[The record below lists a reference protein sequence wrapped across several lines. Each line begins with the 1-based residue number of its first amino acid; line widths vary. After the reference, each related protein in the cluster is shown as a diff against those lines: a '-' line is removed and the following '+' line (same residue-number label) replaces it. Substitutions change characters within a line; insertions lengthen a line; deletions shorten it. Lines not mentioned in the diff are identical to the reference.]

1 MKSYDLHLVFVDH
14 LTETKKGIQKFIE
27 TRDSRYIYQNNYI
40 KVIFNMAWL
49 MEILKTA
56 AHIENISNK

>member
-1 MKSYDLHLVFVDH
+1 MKSHDLHLVFVDH

-40 KVIFNMAWL
+40 KVIFNMTWL
-49 MEILKTA
+49 MEILK
-56 AHIENISNK
+56 I